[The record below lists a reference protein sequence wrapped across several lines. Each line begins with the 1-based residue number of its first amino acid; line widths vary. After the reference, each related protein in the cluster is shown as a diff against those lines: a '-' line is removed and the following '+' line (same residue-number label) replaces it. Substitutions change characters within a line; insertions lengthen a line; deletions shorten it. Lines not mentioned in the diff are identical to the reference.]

1 MTASG
6 PGTSL
11 DGGLERDLA
20 AFAALAPRTPDG
32 GAPAGGPLLVA
43 SDFDGVL
50 APLGDDPLASRPT
63 PASAAARARLATL
76 GPDRVRVALVSGRRI
91 EDLARLAS
99 PPVGA
104 LLVGSH
110 GAETGEVLAPAP
122 EGDPADGPGLAGDA
136 GGADAAA
143 AAGGQSQVRADG
155 TTARVRLVP
164 VALDDAQT
172 TLLDRVTQGLE
183 EIAAPVEGAWVE
195 HKPSAAVLHTRLSPQ
210 PAADEA
216 SAAAARLGDEL
227 GAHAMTGKNV
237 VEIAVTST
245 SKGIALDALRTSLG
259 SPAVL
264 YLGDDVTDERAFA
277 VLGASDLG
285 IKVGPGETLA
295 RRRVAD
301 PAEAARALTALAD
314 LLGA

>member
-1 MTASG
+1 MTTPG
-6 PGTSL
+6 PRTSL

-20 AFAALAPRTPDG
+20 AFAALAPRTPEG

-63 PASAAARARLATL
+63 AAAAAALARLAAL

-122 EGDPADGPGLAGDA
+122 EGGPAGGPG
-136 GGADAAA
+136 
-143 AAGGQSQVRADG
+143 AAGGEDRTGIAPGARSHVRADG

-164 VALDDAQT
+164 VELDDAQA

-245 SKGIALDALRTSLG
+245 SKGIALDALRTRLG

-277 VLGASDLG
+277 VLGAADLG

-295 RRRVAD
+295 RRRVTD
-301 PAEAARALTALAD
+301 PAKAARALTTLAD

>member
-1 MTASG
+1 VTASG
-6 PGTSL
+6 PGTAL

-20 AFAALAPRTPDG
+20 AFAALAPRTPDC

-63 PASAAARARLATL
+63 PASAAALARLATL

-99 PPVGA
+99 PPLGA

-122 EGDPADGPGLAGDA
+122 EGGPADGPGVADGADGAGAGDA
-136 GGADAAA
+136 PGA
-143 AAGGQSQVRADG
+143 QSQVRADG

-164 VALDDAQT
+164 VALDDSQT

-245 SKGIALDALRTSLG
+245 SKGIALDALRTRLG

-277 VLGASDLG
+277 VLGAADLG

-301 PAEAARALTALAD
+301 PAEAARALTTLAD

>member
-1 MTASG
+1 M
-6 PGTSL
+6 
-11 DGGLERDLA
+11 
-20 AFAALAPRTPDG
+20 
-32 GAPAGGPLLVA
+32 LVA

-63 PASAAARARLATL
+63 AAAAAALARLAAL

-122 EGDPADGPGLAGDA
+122 EGGPAGGPGAAGDA
-136 GGADAAA
+136 GGEDRTGVAPGAR
-143 AAGGQSQVRADG
+143 SQVRADG

-172 TLLDRVTQGLE
+172 ALLAHVTQGLE
-183 EIAAPVEGAWVE
+183 EIADPVEGAWVE
-195 HKPSAAVLHTRLSPQ
+195 HKPSAAVLHTRLSPH
-210 PAADEA
+210 PAADKA

-245 SKGIALDALRTSLG
+245 SKGIALDALRTRLG

-277 VLGASDLG
+277 VLGAADLG

>member
-1 MTASG
+1 MTVST

-20 AFAALAPRTPDG
+20 AFAALAPGTPDDD
-32 GAPAGGPLLVA
+32 APAGGPLLVA

-50 APLGDDPLASRPT
+50 APLADDPLASRPT
-63 PASAAARARLATL
+63 PESAAALARLAAL

-110 GAETGEVLAPAP
+110 GAETGEVLAASP
-122 EGDPADGPGLAGDA
+122 GDG
-136 GGADAAA
+136 GGAVAADE
-143 AAGGQSQVRADG
+143 AGAGAQSHVRADG
-155 TTARVRLVP
+155 TTARVHLVP
-164 VALDDAQT
+164 VTLDEAQAL
-172 TLLDRVTQGLE
+172 LLSGVTRGLE

-210 PAADEA
+210 PAADQA

-237 VEIAVTST
+237 VEVAVTST
-245 SKGIALDALRTSLG
+245 SKGIALDALRTRLG

-264 YLGDDVTDERAFA
+264 YLGDDVTDEKAFA
-277 VLGASDLG
+277 VLGGSDLG

-295 RRRVAD
+295 RRRVTD
-301 PAEAARALTALAD
+301 PAEAARALTVLAD

>member
-1 MTASG
+1 MTTPG
-6 PGTSL
+6 PRTSL

-20 AFAALAPRTPDG
+20 AFAALAPRTPEG

-63 PASAAARARLATL
+63 AAAAAALARLAAL

-122 EGDPADGPGLAGDA
+122 EGGPAGGPG
-136 GGADAAA
+136 
-143 AAGGQSQVRADG
+143 AAGGEDHTGARSHVRADG

-164 VALDDAQT
+164 VELDDAQT

-245 SKGIALDALRTSLG
+245 SKGIALDALRTRLG

-277 VLGASDLG
+277 VLGAADLG

-295 RRRVAD
+295 RRRVTD
-301 PAEAARALTALAD
+301 PAEAARALTTLAD

>member
-11 DGGLERDLA
+11 DDGLGRDLA
-20 AFAALAPRTPDG
+20 ALAALVPRTPDG

-63 PASAAARARLATL
+63 AAAAAALARLAAL

-110 GAETGEVLAPAP
+110 GAETGEVLASSPDAEAP
-122 EGDPADGPGLAGDA
+122 
-136 GGADAAA
+136 GAH
-143 AAGGQSQVRADG
+143 SQVRADG

-172 TLLDRVTQGLE
+172 ALLTHVTQGLE
-183 EIAAPVEGAWVE
+183 EIADPVEGAWVE

-216 SAAAARLGDEL
+216 AVAAARLGDEL

-245 SKGIALDALRTSLG
+245 SKGIALDALRTALG

-301 PAEAARALTALAD
+301 PAEAALALTVLAD

>member
-20 AFAALAPRTPDG
+20 AFAALAPRTPDS

-63 PASAAARARLATL
+63 PASAAALARLATL

-110 GAETGEVLAPAP
+110 GAETGEVLAPAT

-136 GGADAAA
+136 GGADGAA